1 MGVEQICVGIVVI
14 IIVILVFVLEAT
26 LINFCCNNALGEE
39 DDGISAALVSSCI
52 FLGVCLTYILYDCGV
67 I

>member
-1 MGVEQICVGIVVI
+1 MEIEQICVGIVVI
-14 IIVILVFVLEAT
+14 IIVILVFLLEAN
-26 LINFCCNNALGEE
+26 LIDFCCNDAGGESG
-39 DDGISAALVSSCI
+39 DGISAALVSACV

>member
-1 MGVEQICVGIVVI
+1 MGIEQICVGIVVI
-14 IIVILVFVLEAT
+14 IILILVFLLEAT
-26 LINFCCNNALGEE
+26 VIDFCCGDAGGESG
-39 DDGISAALVSSCI
+39 DGISAALISACI